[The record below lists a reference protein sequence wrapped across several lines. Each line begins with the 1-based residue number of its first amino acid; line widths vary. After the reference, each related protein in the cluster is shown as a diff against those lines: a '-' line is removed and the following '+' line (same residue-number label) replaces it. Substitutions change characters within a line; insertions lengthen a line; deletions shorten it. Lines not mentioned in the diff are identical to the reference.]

1 MKSFRSSCNSNSV
14 SDSNETG
21 APDQGKSYFHGPEPL
36 PIRISGSQFAIDG
49 HGHHPNLLVV
59 SSRLLKWLALVTLI
73 FVLGAHWAILQSVA
87 WVTMV
92 AGYSQAEPISEALV
106 KTFDGKHPCPLCKFV
121 AKGKNSERKQETQKL
136 LTKFDFFLSSSLL
149 VLFPPARDPLH
160 VAHPRS
166 ADPRSQS
173 PPTPPPRISHG

>member
-1 MKSFRSSCNSNSV
+1 M
-14 SDSNETG
+14 
-21 APDQGKSYFHGPEPL
+21 
-36 PIRISGSQFAIDG
+36 
-49 HGHHPNLLVV
+49 

-136 LTKFDFFLSSSLL
+136 LTKAAEVTKLE
-149 VLFPPARDPLH
+149 PPPPPLH

-166 ADPRSQS
+166 ADPCSQS
-173 PPTPPPRISHG
+173 PPAPPPRISHG

>member
-1 MKSFRSSCNSNSV
+1 
-14 SDSNETG
+14 
-21 APDQGKSYFHGPEPL
+21 
-36 PIRISGSQFAIDG
+36 
-49 HGHHPNLLVV
+49 LLVV

-136 LTKFDFFLSSSLL
+136 LTKFDFFLSSSPL

-166 ADPRSQS
+166 ADPCSQS